1 MNNRTIEFYVGI
13 FMIVGI
19 ACSAY
24 LLLELGEL
32 EVLKKDSYTVNA
44 YFSSVAGLK
53 QGAVIEMAGVEI
65 GTVDSVSLDME
76 RLLAK
81 VVLRFRGEVILAE
94 DVIASVKTSGII
106 GDKYITLS
114 PGGSEVRL
122 NPGDTIFNTESAI
135 DIESL
140 VSKYIFG
147 QKEE

>member
-32 EVLKKDSYTVNA
+32 EILKKDSYTVNA

-53 QGAVIEMAGVEI
+53 KGAAIEMAGVQI

>member
-1 MNNRTIEFYVGI
+1 
-13 FMIVGI
+13 
-19 ACSAY
+19 
-24 LLLELGEL
+24 
-32 EVLKKDSYTVNA
+32 
-44 YFSSVAGLK
+44 
-53 QGAVIEMAGVEI
+53 MAGVQI